1 MERLTGIAVSPG
13 VVVGRAVVLT
23 GHTDVVRFPIPPERV
38 DDELQALDRA
48 REHSH
53 RQLHEIRD
61 RLAAGPGHDLAP
73 LFDAQLLILDD
84 SMFLGRARA
93 IIRDEKVNAAWAVHK
108 AYDEISA
115 VFATVE
121 DPYLRER
128 DSDLADVAGRVRMNL
143 RRASGWNGDLLH
155 EVDGPAVLV
164 ADELTASLAA
174 QIDWSRVLGF
184 ATDAGG
190 RTHHTAILA
199 RSLKV
204 PAVVGLRE
212 VSRAVRPGTPVIL
225 DGATGVVVVDPSP
238 ALIAEAQRQAPPP
251 RRHTVTAAGPPTPAV
266 TADGVAVRLDA
277 NLERIEDIPALL
289 EAGAEG
295 VGLFRTEFLL
305 AGKSAAELTE
315 DRQVEIYRDLLTA
328 LAPRPVTIRTFD
340 LDERHTAPGAMRDR
354 RDARPGLRGVRLGL
368 ARPELLTTQ
377 LRALLRA
384 APAGTLRVMFPF
396 VTSVEEMRGATALM
410 RQSAERVGYRGVP
423 VPVGAMVE
431 VPSAALAADLL
442 ARESAFFTVGTND
455 LIQYTLAV
463 DRTDERVSSL
473 YQPLHPAVIR
483 LLRLVR
489 RAARRQHIDASVCG
503 EMASDPALIG
513 LLVGL
518 GFRAFSMTPS
528 AIPVVRRIVQDL
540 HVADARRMASAAL
553 RLATAGEVEQHLLD
567 ALAAVDRS
575 RPAR

>member
-1 MERLTGIAVSPG
+1 M
-13 VVVGRAVVLT
+13 
-23 GHTDVVRFPIPPERV
+23 
-38 DDELQALDRA
+38 
-48 REHSH
+48 
-53 RQLHEIRD
+53 
-61 RLAAGPGHDLAP
+61 
-73 LFDAQLLILDD
+73 
-84 SMFLGRARA
+84 
-93 IIRDEKVNAAWAVHK
+93 
-108 AYDEISA
+108 
-115 VFATVE
+115 
-121 DPYLRER
+121 
-128 DSDLADVAGRVRMNL
+128 
-143 RRASGWNGDLLH
+143 
-155 EVDGPAVLV
+155 LV

-174 QIDWSRVLGF
+174 QMDWSRVLGF

-204 PAVVGLRE
+204 PAVVGLRDF
-212 VSRAVRPGTPVIL
+212 SRRVRPGTPVII
-225 DGATGVVVVDPSP
+225 DGGTGVVTIDPSP
-238 ALIAEAQRQAPPP
+238 AQIDEAQLRAPARP
-251 RRHTVTAAGPPTPAV
+251 RRHIVTPEPPEPAV

-277 NLERIEDIPALL
+277 NLERLEDVPALI

-305 AGKSAAELTE
+305 AGRAASRLTE
-315 DRQVEIYRDLLTA
+315 EQQVEIYRGLLA
-328 LAPRPVTIRTFD
+328 SLAPRPVTVRTFD
-340 LDERHTAPGAMRDR
+340 LDERQGGPWAWRDR
-354 RDARPGLRGVRLGL
+354 HEGRPGLRGVRLGL
-368 ARPELLTTQ
+368 ARPEVLTTQ

-384 APAGTLRVMFPF
+384 APAGRLRVMFPF

-410 RQSAERVGYRGVP
+410 RASAEQVGYTGLP

-442 ARESAFFTVGTND
+442 AREAEFFTVGTND

-463 DRTDERVSSL
+463 DRTDERVSEL

-489 RAARRQHIDASVCG
+489 RAAGRQGIDASVCG

-528 AIPVVRRIVQDL
+528 AIPVVRRIVQDIN
-540 HVADARRMASAAL
+540 VPDARRMASAAL
-553 RLATAGEVEQHLLD
+553 RLATAGEVEQHLLE
-567 ALAAVDRS
+567 AIAAVDRG
-575 RPAR
+575 PAQW

>member
-1 MERLTGIAVSPG
+1 MERLNGIAVSPG

-23 GHTDVVRFPIPPERV
+23 GHADVVRFPIPPERV
-38 DDELQALDRA
+38 DEELQSLDQA

-53 RQLHEIRD
+53 RQLQEIRD

-108 AYDEISA
+108 AYEEICA

-143 RRASGWNGDLLH
+143 RRASGWSGDLLH
-155 EVDGPAVLV
+155 DVDGPAVLV

-212 VSRAVRPGTPVIL
+212 VSRRVRPGTPVIL

-238 ALIAEAQRQAPPP
+238 AQIAEAQRQAPPP
-251 RRHTVTAAGPPTPAV
+251 RRHAVTTPGPLTPAV
-266 TADGVAVRLDA
+266 TADGVAVRLEA
-277 NLERIEDIPALL
+277 NLERLEDIPALV

-315 DRQVEIYRDLLTA
+315 DRQVEIYRGLLSA

-340 LDERHTAPGAMRDR
+340 LDERHSTPGAIRDR
-354 RDARPGLRGVRLGL
+354 RDTRPGLRGVRLGL

-384 APAGTLRVMFPF
+384 APAGRLRVMFPF

-410 RQSAERVGYRGVP
+410 RASAERVGYSGVP

-553 RLATAGEVEQHLLD
+553 RLATASEVEQHLLD
-567 ALAAVDRS
+567 ALAAGQRG